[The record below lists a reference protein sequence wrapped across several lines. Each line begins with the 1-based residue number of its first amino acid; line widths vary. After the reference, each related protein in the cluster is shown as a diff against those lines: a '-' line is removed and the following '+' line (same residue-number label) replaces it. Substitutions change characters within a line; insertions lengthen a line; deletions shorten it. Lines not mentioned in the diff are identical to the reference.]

1 MLSKRD
7 AQKIVGV
14 LVACKDR
21 RVGLTQKAED
31 ALVEELARV
40 FPDYPWYRLF
50 TELTEAESVGKR

>member
-50 TELTEAESVGKR
+50 TELTEAE